1 MASIKDTNIN
11 DSGFLKLPVGTTAER
26 PASPND
32 GYMRYNTT
40 ENFVEYFKNGNW
52 YEINDT
58 VAASATGATYTSTI
72 VENGVKYRVHTFY
85 GTGSLTVTRP
95 GEVEYLLV
103 GGGGGGGAWVGGGG
117 GAGGFLQGRTVL
129 TPGTYP
135 ITVGAGGN
143 AEYNPGSYTGMPRGT
158 NGGNTTA
165 FGLTAFGGG
174 RGGSWSDYDALAGGS
189 GGGEG
194 HSPAGAAGT
203 PGQGYPGGQGRGQ
216 STNGY
221 PTGGG
226 GGAGGPGGSWTTT
239 KSGDGGPGR
248 SSRITGD
255 IVWYAGGGG
264 GGIHG
269 NNANAQPG
277 NGGIGGGGYGD
288 APNTDDS
295 IGSPD
300 TSTTGSLI
308 WDSTKRPTGR
318 RGSEFTGGGGGASG
332 RSGGRAS
339 EGGAGGSGIAVVRYK
354 INETV
359 DVLPQ
364 ETYGGNDRVVSLE
377 GLVFAFD
384 AARPKNFSDHEWDN
398 KYIYSERGHMGTGN
412 IVFSN
417 FPEHS
422 GRGNGAVWLD
432 NNAYLTVPYNAETMD
447 FRLGQTIL
455 AWMRPKDSTGRRN
468 LYDQAYGGSGTWTH
482 EPNGNMS
489 WYFGTNGGNASPYV
503 GRGSPFQIG
512 TEETA
517 FVCCTRDQTRNETKW
532 YKNGVLEGT
541 GDAGSYAATVNSG
554 ANIRIG
560 LGYAGYWRGHLH
572 MMMVFNRPLS
582 EIEVKR
588 IYDTTKHRFGMS

>member
-1 MASIKDTNIN
+1 MASIKDTDIN
-11 DSGFLKLPVGTTAER
+11 DTGFLQLPVGTTAER
-26 PASPND
+26 PSSPSD
-32 GYMRYNTT
+32 GYIRYNTT
-40 ENFVEYFKNGNW
+40 LGFVEYYKNGNW

-58 VAASATGATYTSTI
+58 VDASASGSTYTSTI
-72 VENGVKYRVHTFY
+72 VENGITYRVHTFY
-85 GTGSLTVTRP
+85 GTGSLTVSRP

-129 TPGTYP
+129 TPGNYP
-135 ITVGAGGN
+135 ITVGSGGN
-143 AEYNPGSYTGMPRGT
+143 AEYNPGGYDGMPRAT
-158 NGGNTTA
+158 NGGNTSA
-165 FGLTAFGGG
+165 FGLTAIGGG
-174 RGGSWSDYDALAGGS
+174 RGGSWSTYDATAGGS

-226 GGAGGPGGSWTTT
+226 GGAAGPGGSWTTT

-255 IVWYAGGGG
+255 VVWYAGGGG

-269 NNANAQPG
+269 NNSNAQPG

-300 TSTTGSLI
+300 SASTGSLI
-308 WDSTKRPTGR
+308 WDGTKAPTGR

-339 EGGAGGSGIAVVRYK
+339 YGGAGGSGIAVVRYK
-354 INETV
+354 VNETIEGAQ
-359 DVLPQ
+359 D
-364 ETYGGNDRVVSLE
+364 TYGPDGFVGSLE
-377 GLVFAFD
+377 GLVLGFD
-384 AARPKNFSDHEWDN
+384 AARPKNFSDYKWDN
-398 KYIYSERGHMGTGN
+398 RYVYSHRGHMGTGN
-412 IVFSN
+412 LGFNN

-422 GRGNGAVWLD
+422 GRGGGAIWLD
-432 NNAYLTVPYNAETMD
+432 NNAYMTLPYNSETMD

-455 AWMRPKDSTGRRN
+455 AWIRPKDSSGRRN

-482 EPNGNMS
+482 EPNGNIS
-489 WYFGTNGGNASPYV
+489 WYYGTNGQNGSPYV
-503 GRGSPFQIG
+503 GRGSPFQVG

-517 FVCCTRDQTRNETKW
+517 FVCATRDQIRNENKW
-532 YKNGVLEGT
+532 YKNGTLEQT
-541 GDAGSYAATVNSG
+541 TDAGGYSATTNSS

-560 LGYAGYWRGHLH
+560 QGYAGYWRGHIH
-572 MMMVFNRPLS
+572 MMLVYNRPLS
-582 EIEVKR
+582 EEEVKR